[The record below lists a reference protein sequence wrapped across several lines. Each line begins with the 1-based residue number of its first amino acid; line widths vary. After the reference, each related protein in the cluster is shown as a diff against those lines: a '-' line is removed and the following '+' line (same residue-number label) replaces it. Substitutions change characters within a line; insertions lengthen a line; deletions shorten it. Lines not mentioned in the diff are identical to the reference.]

1 MADITGPGVYRA
13 QTAVPVTAYQNAETQ
28 QREFDR
34 QLKENL
40 QNRTDQPGRSAE
52 SASEGDAQ
60 REAAKARRVAQ
71 AGAQDES
78 NSSENRHSRDSG
90 AERGRNVDLET

>member
-1 MADITGPGVYRA
+1 MADIIGPVVYRA
-13 QTAVPVTAYQNAETQ
+13 STAVPVSAYQNAETQ

-40 QNRTDQPGRSAE
+40 DNRSERSERSTEAV
-52 SASEGDAQ
+52 SENDVQ

-78 NSSENRHSRDSG
+78 NSNNDRRSEDFGSR
-90 AERGRNVDLET
+90 RGHNVNLEI